1 MAMAILIKAVLV
13 KAHWSIGL
21 VKRAHPALQ
30 RAYQIITDEC
40 KDIHKE
46 LAL

>member
-1 MAMAILIKAVLV
+1 MAMAILTKAVLV
-13 KAHWSIGL
+13 EAHWSVRL
-21 VKRAHPALQ
+21 VKQAYPALQ